1 MSILASTWVV
11 AGQVPVKAPKPL
23 LAQVQRLAELL
34 RDSHAT
40 WYREATMVQFVKT
53 GGEEVAL
60 AVFTVEGFGGGNNH
74 TQYFAAFSVE
84 PDGQGAQH
92 FSFLDVLPIA
102 GKGWRG
108 ITNLSAKVSHD
119 VKGRQTLISLDAFE
133 VSGDDAP
140 NFPSKKA
147 TIKLVLEG
155 GRLAEQ
161 KQP

>member
-1 MSILASTWVV
+1 
-11 AGQVPVKAPKPL
+11 
-23 LAQVQRLAELL
+23 
-34 RDSHAT
+34 
-40 WYREATMVQFVKT
+40 MVQFVKA
-53 GGEEVAL
+53 GWEEVAL

-84 PDGQGAQH
+84 PGTTGAQH
-92 FSFLDVLPIA
+92 FSLLDVMPIA

-108 ITNLSAKVSHD
+108 VMDLNATVSRGAK
-119 VKGRQTLISLDAFE
+119 GGQTLISLDALE

-147 TIKLVLEG
+147 TINIVLEG